1 MARAGFHSILLHSMI
16 TAAATAAPINY
27 EKEVLPFLKDNCVA
41 CHNKTTT
48 KAGLNMETPEL
59 MVKGGE
65 SGKGIEAGAGAKSLI
80 YQAAAGQWDSEMPPK
95 TNKVGAVALD
105 EKELALLKTWIDEGA
120 HHAGR
125 QEKVV
130 AWEPLSAAFAPIFA
144 SGVSPDGSYA
154 AAARGNQVS
163 VYHVPTGRLVTRLT
177 DEALVKSGLYKN
189 PGVAHRDIVPALMFT
204 PDGQRLL
211 TGSYREVKVW
221 KRADVVPSRV
231 GTPSPK
237 VAAPGKFKLVAG
249 ATGDVVSLVEQA
261 TNKPLRDLKHGSA
274 VSAFALSADEQ
285 RIATA
290 GADHKIKVWETA
302 TGKMML
308 EITSD
313 AESDRVSAEK
323 SDAQARASVELA
335 WQNEMIKK
343 AEKEV
348 TDLAARLKKAN
359 ELAEAAKKSLE
370 DKRKDSKAKE
380 DARAAAEKA
389 MQEVDAEIARLPVDK
404 KPDEG
409 LTKKKT
415 DAHAKAEKA
424 AADAKTAQEGLKRAE
439 DAITDTAD
447 EIKVVTAAS
456 AKAAQVVTSTKAAAE
471 AAKKAQEAAAAAK
484 TEADKARLSAIPASK
499 ALAFSPDGTQLAAID
514 GGVVVR
520 FWSTVAG
527 RAARNVTVSDAGVT
541 ASLVWPSDAGCVVTG
556 DKGSVL
562 IPDASRAG
570 WTLERTLG
578 SGDGKSP
585 ITDRVNALALSPDG
599 RTLAV
604 GSGEPSRS
612 GDITLWDM
620 TSGKMTAHYDERHL
634 DAVLSLDFSPD
645 GKHLASGGADK
656 AVRITEVSSG
666 KMVKLFE
673 GHIHHVLGVSWRADG
688 RVISSSGADNVVK
701 VWDWTTGDRR
711 KNVDG
716 WDKEVTALRYLGGG
730 DAAATTSG
738 DGKVRII
745 DSNGAQVKLLEG
757 AKDFMNTLSATK
769 SGNVLVAGGE
779 DGVLHVW
786 DVGMGKVMGKFG
798 KE

>member
-1 MARAGFHSILLHSMI
+1 M
-16 TAAATAAPINY
+16 AAPINY
-27 EKEVLPFLKDNCVA
+27 EKEVLPFLKDNCIA

-59 MVKGGE
+59 MTKGGE

-80 YQAAAGQWDSEMPPK
+80 FQAAAGDWDSEMPPK

-125 QEKVV
+125 QEKVI

-144 SGVSPDGSYA
+144 SAVSPDGSFA

-163 VYHVPTGRLVTRLT
+163 IYHVPTGRLVTRLT

-204 PDGQRLL
+204 ADGQRVL

-221 KRADVVPSRV
+221 KRGESTPRAVTAPPS
-231 GTPSPK
+231 K
-237 VAAPGKFKLVAG
+237 VTEAGRFKLVAG
-249 ATGDVVSLVEQA
+249 AAGDGVSLVEQA

-274 VSAFALSADEQ
+274 VSAFGLSADEQ

-290 GADHKIKVWETA
+290 GADHKIKIWETA
-302 TGKMML
+302 TGKLML

-313 AESDRVSAEK
+313 AEADRLFAEK
-323 SDAQARASVELA
+323 SDDHARAGVETV

-348 TDLAARLKKAN
+348 TDLTARLKKAN
-359 ELAEAAKKSLE
+359 ELAELAKKSLE
-370 DKRKDSKAKE
+370 DKRKDSTAKE
-380 DARAAAEKA
+380 AAKAAAEKA
-389 MQEVDAEIARLPVDK
+389 AQEVDAEIAKLAAGT
-404 KPDEG
+404 KPDEA
-409 LTKKKT
+409 LTKKQT
-415 DAHAKAEKA
+415 EARVKAEKA
-424 AADAKTAQEGLKRAE
+424 VSDAKTAQEGLKRAE
-439 DAITDTAD
+439 EAITDTAD
-447 EIKVVTAAS
+447 EIKVVTEAS
-456 AKAAQVVTSTKAAAE
+456 AKAGQSVTATKAAAE
-471 AAKKAQEAAAAAK
+471 AAKKAQDAAVAAK
-484 TEADKARLSAIPASK
+484 AEADKARASAIPALK
-499 ALAFSPDGTQLAAID
+499 ALAFSPDGSQLAASD
-514 GGVVVR
+514 GGNVVR
-520 FWSTVAG
+520 FWSTVTG
-527 RAARNVTVSDAGVT
+527 RAARSVTVSDAGVI
-541 ASLVWPSDAGCVVTG
+541 ASLVWPSDEGCIVIG
-556 DKGSVL
+556 DKGSLL
-562 IPDASRAG
+562 IPDVSRTG
-570 WTLERTLG
+570 WTLDRTFG
-578 SGDGKSP
+578 SGDGKSA

-599 RTLAV
+599 RMLAV

-634 DAVLSLDFSPD
+634 DTVLSLDFSPD

-656 AVRITEVSSG
+656 AMRITEVSSG

-688 RVISSSGADNVVK
+688 RVLSSSGADNVVK
-701 VWDWTTGDRR
+701 VWDWTTGERR

-716 WDKEVTALRYLGGG
+716 WDKEVTALRYLGGS
-730 DAAATTSG
+730 DLAATTSG
-738 DGKVRII
+738 DGKIRVI

-769 SGNVLVAGGE
+769 AGNVLVAGGE

-786 DVGMGKVMGKFG
+786 DVGTGKVIGKFG
-798 KE
+798 K

>member
-1 MARAGFHSILLHSMI
+1 M
-16 TAAATAAPINY
+16 AAPINY
-27 EKEVLPFLKDNCVA
+27 EKEVLPFLKDNCIA

-80 YQAAAGQWDSEMPPK
+80 YQAAAGDWDSEMPPK
-95 TNKVGAVALD
+95 TNKVGAMALD
-105 EKELALLKTWIDEGA
+105 EKELALLRTWIDEGA

-125 QEKVV
+125 QEKVI

-144 SGVSPDGSYA
+144 SGVTADGSYA

-163 VYHVPTGRLVTRLT
+163 VYHVPTGTLVTRLT
-177 DEALVKSGLYKN
+177 DEGLMKSGLYKK
-189 PGVAHRDIVPALMFT
+189 PGVAHRDIVPSLTFT
-204 PDGQRLL
+204 ADGQRLL
-211 TGSYREVKVW
+211 TGSYREVKLW
-221 KRADVVPSRV
+221 KRADATPRVVPA
-231 GTPSPK
+231 PK
-237 VAAPGKFKLVAG
+237 TAAGGKFKLAAGVAD
-249 ATGDVVSLVEQA
+249 AVSLVEQA
-261 TNKPLRDLKHGSA
+261 TGKVLRELKHGGA
-274 VSAFALSADEQ
+274 VSAMVLSPDEQ

-290 GADHKIKVWETA
+290 GADHKIKIWETA

-313 AESDRVSAEK
+313 EDADRLFAEK
-323 SDAQARASVELA
+323 SDAHARASVEVV

-343 AEKEV
+343 AEKDV

-359 ELAEAAKKSLE
+359 ELADLAKKALE

-380 DARAAAEKA
+380 DAKAAAEKA
-389 MQEVDAEIARLPVDK
+389 AQEVDAEIAKLPVDK

-409 LTKKKT
+409 LTKKQT
-415 DAHAKAEKA
+415 EALAKAEKA
-424 AADAKTAQEGLKRAE
+424 VSDAKTAQEGLKRAE
-439 DAITDTAD
+439 EAITDTAD
-447 EIKVVTAAS
+447 EIKVVTEAS
-456 AKAAQVVTSTKAAAE
+456 AKAAQAVKATQNASGL
-471 AAKKAQEAAAAAK
+471 AKKAQDAAAAAK
-484 TEADKARLSAIPASK
+484 TEADKARASAIPALK
-499 ALAFSPDGTQLAAID
+499 ALAFSSDGTQLAASD
-514 GGVVVR
+514 GGNVVR
-520 FWSTVAG
+520 FWSMVTG
-527 RAARNVTVSDAGVT
+527 RAVRSVTVSDAGVI
-541 ASLVWPSDAGCVVTG
+541 ASLVWPSDEGCLVTG

-562 IPDASRAG
+562 IPDVSRSG
-570 WTLERTLG
+570 WTLERMFGT
-578 SGDGKSP
+578 GDGKSP

-599 RTLAV
+599 RTVAV

-620 TSGKMTAHYDERHL
+620 ASGKMTAHYDERHL

-688 RVISSSGADNVVK
+688 RVLSSSGADNVVK
-701 VWDWTTGDRR
+701 VWDWTTGERR

-738 DGKVRII
+738 DGKVRLI

-769 SGNVLVAGGE
+769 AGDVLVAGGE

-786 DVGMGKVMGKFG
+786 EVGTGRVIGKFG
-798 KE
+798 K